1 MDVQGHRGARGHLP
15 ENTLQ
20 QTTSASL
27 DYSHA
32 LDFGTIGAELD
43 IARST
48 PGFADTVTDTRVAV
62 TGTKVE

>member
-1 MDVQGHRGARGHLP
+1 LL

-20 QTTSASL
+20 QKTSASL
-27 DYSHA
+27 GYSHA

-48 PGFADTVTDTRVAV
+48 PGFAETITDTRVAV
-62 TGTKVE
+62 SFSRPF